1 MKQKSKILI
10 ALVLLVS
17 ILLVA
22 CGSSTTTTTAGTT
35 TGTTAAPGTT
45 TAPGG
50 SAPATKK
57 DKYVVGFSQVGSES
71 EWRIAMTKEVQAA
84 YEKHPRFELIFSD
97 AQQKQ
102 ENQITAVRNFIQ
114 QKVDAILLCPVV
126 ATGWDAVLTEAK
138 EAKIPVLI
146 VNRRATMAAGKIEEY
161 TATYIGPDNIY
172 AGELAANTML
182 DIFKDKEGPI
192 GTVLLEGTVGAS
204 SAVDRAKG
212 IDNVLKGQTKLEVLY
227 KQSGDYTRSKGKEVM
242 ESILKSAKA
251 DGKKI
256 EALLSHSDDMAIGAS
271 QAIEEAGLKPGE
283 DIKIIGIDGVRGA
296 FEAMVAGKYSA
307 TVENP
312 LGYGDKTI
320 EVLLAMLDEGKMPEE
335 WVKLKNNLFTQDQAA
350 AALPNRTY

>member
-1 MKQKSKILI
+1 MKEDTTTMKKRLTILM
-10 ALVLLVS
+10 ALVLLFA
-17 ILLVA
+17 LLLTA
-22 CGSSTTTTTAGTT
+22 CGGSAATTTAGTT
-35 TGTTAAPGTT
+35 KAGGATT
-45 TAPGG
+45 
-50 SAPATKK
+50 SAGVSTKK

-84 YEKHPRFELIFSD
+84 YDKDPRFDLIFSD

-126 ATGWDAVLTEAK
+126 ATGWDAVLTEARD
-138 EAKIPVLI
+138 AKIPVLI
-146 VNRRATMAAGKIEEY
+146 VNRRATMSAGNIDDY
-161 TATYIGPDNIY
+161 TVAYIGPDNIY
-172 AGELAANTML
+172 AGELAATTMVDL
-182 DIFKDKEGPI
+182 FKDSQGPV

-212 IDNVLKGQTKLEVLY
+212 IDNILKGQSKLTVLY
-227 KQSGDYTRSKGKEVM
+227 KQSGDYTRTKAKEVM

-251 DGKKI
+251 ENKKI

-271 QAIEEAGLKPGE
+271 QAIEEAGLKPGV

-307 TVENP
+307 TIENP
-312 LGYGDKTI
+312 LGYGNKTI
-320 EVLLAMLDEGKMPEE
+320 EVLTALLDTGVKPDK
-335 WVKLKNNLFTQDQAA
+335 WVKLKNNLFTQSQAA